1 VAAQG
6 IALACIP
13 EGGVL
18 ELPGE
23 RIAWRRG
30 GEVRVFVNNCPHFR
44 LKLNYE
50 PGEFKVYG
58 DLICC
63 AHHYSY
69 FRFADGMCV
78 EGQCVGEPLE
88 AVPFRVV
95 DGRLVL

>member
-1 VAAQG
+1 MAEEDV
-6 IALACIP
+6 ALADIP

-18 ELPGE
+18 ELPGG

-30 GEVRVFVNNCPHFR
+30 DEVRVFVNICPHFR
-44 LKLNYE
+44 LALNYD
-50 PGEFKVYG
+50 PGVFKVYG
-58 DLICC
+58 ELICC

-69 FRFADGMCV
+69 FRFSDGMCV

-95 DGRLVL
+95 DGKLIL